1 MSFRESLHTAKKKF
15 VKLMQG
21 YDLDT
26 MIALKESFQS
36 NQFQWIKTSN
46 PAKQGKL
53 VEVRDVLPA
62 RNGRFIA
69 VLSDGSQIDTDLV
82 SSDLM
87 MITDDQ
93 PALSL
98 IEIQSLNYI
107 PPISDEMEVSP
118 DIPRE
123 LASEINGNLV
133 QNIAP
138 QSPNQPQS
146 VQVIQQVPR
155 QPTQVDTKDIFGM
168 FALED
173 TDLSISVKIKL
184 PSRNLLK
191 MMYSNSN
198 DKNDFLTKLAT
209 YINNNVTTDAIRDTM
224 EKQLGGSVKK
234 GKKDEL

>member
-1 MSFRESLHTAKKKF
+1 
-15 VKLMQG
+15 MQG
-21 YDLDT
+21 YDMDT

-36 NQFQWIKTSN
+36 NQFQWVKTN
-46 PAKQGKL
+46 DPNKQGKI
-53 VEVRDVLPA
+53 VEVRDVLPT

-107 PPISDEMEVSP
+107 PPIDENMEISP
-118 DIPRE
+118 DLPRE
-123 LASEINGNLV
+123 IAHEIKENLV
-133 QNIAP
+133 QRV
-138 QSPNQPQS
+138 QPQ
-146 VQVIQQVPR
+146 QPAQINGPAQAVIR
-155 QPTQVDTKDIFGM
+155 QPAQVDTKDIFGM
-168 FALED
+168 FSLED
-173 TDLSISVKIKL
+173 TDLNISVKIKL

-198 DKNDFLTKLAT
+198 DKQDFLTKLAT
-209 YINNNVTTDAIRDTM
+209 YINNNVTTDSIRDTM
-224 EKQLGGSVKK
+224 EKQLGGSAKK
-234 GKKDEL
+234 GKKDEI